1 MKIVITGACAVS
13 ARSVCRSLRKS
24 PKFKYAEFVGCDMAT
39 TLYSL
44 YEGLFDRVYKVPRVD
59 APNYS
64 EVINK
69 ILNTE
74 KPDAVIVVPEIEVM
88 YWSEHHFAV
97 PHIVPPAAFCE
108 LAISKKKVFETL
120 LPYHLVPKSCEVK
133 KSDILSDNYEC
144 PLGYPVWIRDSSAG
158 TASGKGSFKANNL
171 KALQAWANI
180 NTGIE
185 EFQLSEFLPGGNYG
199 VFTLFDHGKLIKVA
213 LAERIEYIMAKVAVS
228 GITGNT
234 CKGRLLN
241 DERIKSVALNAINI
255 ICEKTCTLMHGLCV
269 VDLKAGADGTPYVTE
284 INIRHVAY
292 SSMFAE
298 AGFNIAE
305 AQLLLA
311 LDRRDEISKI
321 VEKLYPVNNLMLRD
335 VDGLP
340 IFVSDYHPI
349 NEGDYYGH
357 E

>member
-1 MKIVITGACAVS
+1 MKIIITGACAVS
-13 ARSVCRSLRKS
+13 ARSVCRSLRLS
-24 PKFKYAEFVGCDMAT
+24 QKFKDAEFIGWDMAT

-44 YEGLFDRVYKVPRVD
+44 YEGLFDRIYKVPRVD
-59 APNYS
+59 APEYPEIIS
-64 EVINK
+64 K
-69 ILNTE
+69 ILATE
-74 KPDAVIVVPEIEVM
+74 KPDGVIVVPEVEVL
-88 YWSEHHFAV
+88 YWAKHPFDV
-97 PHIVPPAAFCE
+97 PHIVPPADFCD

-120 LPYHLVPKSCEVK
+120 APYHLVPKSHEVNK
-133 KSDILSDNYEC
+133 ADIQRADYQC

-171 KALQAWANI
+171 KELQAWTDI
-180 NTGIE
+180 NTDIN
-185 EFQLSEFLPGGNYG
+185 EFQLSEYLPGGNYG
-199 VFTLFDHGKLIKVA
+199 VFTLFDNGILRKVA

-241 DERIKSVALNAINI
+241 DERIKSVALKAIDI
-255 ICEKTCTLMHGLCV
+255 ICEKTCTKMNGLCV
-269 VDLKAGADGTPYVTE
+269 VDMKAGADGTPYVTE

-311 LDRRDEISKI
+311 LGRREEISPE
-321 VEKLYPVNNLMLRD
+321 VEKTFPVNNLMLRD

-340 IFVSDYHPI
+340 VFVSDYHPI
-349 NEGDYYGH
+349 KVGEYYGH
-357 E
+357 